1 METLIILTT
10 TIFVQ
15 DKIYIH
21 QIDPEERINTYL
33 TSINKWLNLTN
44 FNILVVDNSGYTF
57 PEFEENERLQ
67 LFSFKENE
75 IPEANYLLDNKSKG
89 ASELFAINYS
99 FNHCKFKENS
109 KFIIKV
115 TGRYFIPNFE
125 EYIENVNVNEF
136 DVICQNGM
144 NRCELIG
151 CKKKHFNIVF
161 NVSLQLQNWQ
171 YCNHIEFLYT
181 ERINIFDK
189 ILICKKL
196 YIHPTQQ
203 GGINQICDYL

>member
-89 ASELFAINYS
+89 L
-99 FNHCKFKENS
+99 
-109 KFIIKV
+109 
-115 TGRYFIPNFE
+115 
-125 EYIENVNVNEF
+125 
-136 DVICQNGM
+136 
-144 NRCELIG
+144 
-151 CKKKHFNIVF
+151 
-161 NVSLQLQNWQ
+161 
-171 YCNHIEFLYT
+171 
-181 ERINIFDK
+181 
-189 ILICKKL
+189 
-196 YIHPTQQ
+196 
-203 GGINQICDYL
+203 